1 MQSNFCRKYK
11 YTTYTPQPSES
22 PTTDEPTTG
31 APTPFVP
38 EVVSFTAPPTN
49 SCSIKYAAY
58 FQVKAGDKW
67 TKMTDVAIT
76 SYGVREMQVYVKRG
90 EAELY
95 EKTPCAWDLVAETDS
110 SYNPGYWKRN
120 IYPDWKDGFKPT
132 IIAPNETISVY
143 MINVGSSYGFCMK
156 SQWRGEKYTK
166 TWQQLPVDS
175 PVGAVSISWGND
187 AAKHDHFKPG
197 TYYAVANYGGVKLE
211 TMKPETSTHEPT
223 PAPVDPSTPKDT
235 ARSDVIPNENAYGYE
250 FDMTNTNSDGKDL
263 MITSLGLPLVAGG
276 EVDVYVRA
284 GTHEGSSTSCLNWN
298 NGCNQWTNLVARKYV
313 SSSGGVYKTPS
324 FVSVVPAGETR
335 AFVVVT
341 GKAIFQ
347 GTSNTTVLTD
357 ANGDLEVKPATAL
370 TDFYGDNVQSEHDL
384 TGSLANKVFNIK
396 VDYEVVNRIC
406 AIQNKN
412 PWVVLDPSASASSMS
427 LGDDGE
433 VIDIEEYVE
442 WHPTLG
448 GDDGLVDQDFTQ
460 GPPLEYIE

>member
-1 MQSNFCRKYK
+1 MTLISILPSLYLL
-11 YTTYTPQPSES
+11 YTPQPTVS

-120 IYPDWKDGFKPT
+120 IYPDWKDGFKP
-132 IIAPNETISVY
+132 IVIAPNETISVY

-166 TWQQLPVDS
+166 TWQQLPAES

-197 TYYAVANYGGVKLE
+197 RYYAVGNYGGVKLE
-211 TMKPETSTHEPT
+211 TVKPGSETHEPT
-223 PAPVDPSTPKDT
+223 MAPTESSTPGEITKDSVVGSENSYGLQFDVKNKNPDKDLIIKSFGMPLTSSGGIDVWMRDGSHKDT
-235 ARSDVIPNENAYGYE
+235 FQSP
-250 FDMTNTNSDGKDL
+250 
-263 MITSLGLPLVAGG
+263 
-276 EVDVYVRA
+276 
-284 GTHEGSSTSCLNWN
+284 GSCHDWN
-298 NGCNQWTNLVARKYV
+298 NWCGGWTNLIRQVNVNYSSQGL
-313 SSSGGVYKTPS
+313 SSSPS
-324 FVSVVPAGETR
+324 FIAVIKPGQTSS
-335 AFVVVT
+335 FVL
-341 GKAIFQ
+341 ASHSPIFDSKS
-347 GTSNTTVLTD
+347 GTVGA
-357 ANGDLEVKPATAL
+357 ANGKSLKTAFIRYLVYLSFTISVTLFLYLQVIWRL
-370 TDFYGDNVQSEHDL
+370 TLPH
-384 TGSLANKVFNIK
+384 
-396 VDYEVVNRIC
+396 
-406 AIQNKN
+406 
-412 PWVVLDPSASASSMS
+412 
-427 LGDDGE
+427 
-433 VIDIEEYVE
+433 
-442 WHPTLG
+442 H
-448 GDDGLVDQDFTQ
+448 
-460 GPPLEYIE
+460 